1 MMKASSLTVATSVVV
16 LVLATHEPT
25 LSSGLSV
32 GEGGHYASSRRHVM
46 TAHPLSMQSS
56 KFLHWQKKPL
66 PEYFSQMSSWEE
78 QQREQHPVNSSEL
91 WGPFS
96 YSEEEERAL
105 ERHLAVEES
114 EWNAKHGGIGG
125 RPRPRYCVIDEEW
138 RGSTHADQDFS
149 PEGFRRALR
158 AALNLGRLSDF
169 LVCDRYQ
176 EPRGHDVLTGK
187 PLAMN
192 LTSSYSC
199 PALRTYTRADWACSM
214 VKSMG
219 QRNGLLKMDMPFKD
233 VRTMRFATSSLMEP
247 SSPEELSNFDE
258 IFFRRGPLF
267 HHCHEGSCDCDR
279 VFKEHQGHFPAAC
292 DMRKLLL
299 ELEPYREAYAR
310 QQITLAFS
318 LYDLPWLTASNVS
331 VIDPRGRVSLLSF
344 DLPAQLVQSN
354 WFGRIFYEGKRD
366 RLPGIDTYPKMF
378 SSAYMEGREQLL
390 VETIL
395 NADLESKRGVLAAW
409 GQRHGKTARSDASAA
424 LNDFAARYDWVEHRM
439 IPADHYW
446 PELAKYRFLMAP
458 RGNGLQAP
466 KFMEALALMT
476 IPITKRYACFEDL
489 QMYGF
494 PLVIVDDWD
503 EITPKAL
510 EYWWEKLSP
519 RLEEARWLVTHY
531 GLNSL
536 LYGDCD

>member
-1 MMKASSLTVATSVVV
+1 MKASSLTVATSVVV

-199 PALRTYTRADWACSM
+199 PALRTYTRAGEQSPLHAGLHMLAIIPNSSPLSRLCPLVCLWSGVRPMDVPYFIGS
-214 VKSMG
+214 
-219 QRNGLLKMDMPFKD
+219 RLGLLHGEVDGAAEWAAED
-233 VRTMRFATSSLMEP
+233 GHALQRCA
-247 SSPEELSNFDE
+247 DDA
-258 IFFRRGPLF
+258 FRHKQPDGT
-267 HHCHEGSCDCDR
+267 
-279 VFKEHQGHFPAAC
+279 
-292 DMRKLLL
+292 
-299 ELEPYREAYAR
+299 
-310 QQITLAFS
+310 I
-318 LYDLPWLTASNVS
+318 
-331 VIDPRGRVSLLSF
+331 
-344 DLPAQLVQSN
+344 QS
-354 WFGRIFYEGKRD
+354 
-366 RLPGIDTYPKMF
+366 
-378 SSAYMEGREQLL
+378 
-390 VETIL
+390 
-395 NADLESKRGVLAAW
+395 
-409 GQRHGKTARSDASAA
+409 
-424 LNDFAARYDWVEHRM
+424 
-439 IPADHYW
+439 
-446 PELAKYRFLMAP
+446 
-458 RGNGLQAP
+458 
-466 KFMEALALMT
+466 
-476 IPITKRYACFEDL
+476 
-489 QMYGF
+489 
-494 PLVIVDDWD
+494 
-503 EITPKAL
+503 
-510 EYWWEKLSP
+510 
-519 RLEEARWLVTHY
+519 
-531 GLNSL
+531 
-536 LYGDCD
+536 